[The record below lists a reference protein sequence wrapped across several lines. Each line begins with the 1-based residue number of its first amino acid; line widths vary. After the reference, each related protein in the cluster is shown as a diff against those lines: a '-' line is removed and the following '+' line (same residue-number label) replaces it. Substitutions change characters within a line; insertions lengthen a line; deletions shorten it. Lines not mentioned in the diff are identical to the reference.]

1 MHYIYHHYDADGYAA
16 AAVIVKHL
24 VTKEGVDA
32 TKDITTISCK
42 HGNSMNFNPDMD
54 INHDTIYIVD
64 YSFTQQTDID
74 NVIRLF
80 EAGYNI
86 IWIDHHKTSE
96 DIIKENGGKKFDV
109 VLMNPP
115 YLGKNR
121 NDYNIHLKFLNK
133 IATISN
139 NIISVQPIMF
149 LFKTYDKKS
158 PEKTE
163 KEILSTIETYGVNVE
178 EIDGKEFDAAFG
190 NKIGIINI
198 NKMNDD
204 TSIVIDNKKYNSTNE
219 INKFS
224 HDNLI
229 VEFNNIVKNLYKQ
242 DNIANHWQVVDKRNI
257 KLIEQQEKDSKS
269 DKWYVSV
276 ASIRGNKGSDDMAT
290 LIPKDRIPEYGNRPN
305 FYINFNSKNLAD
317 NFINYAKTDF
327 CSCCIY
333 LFKNDLNLGNI
344 LRYVPWF
351 DFSDKHFSKTPKE
364 IDDYL
369 FKKYNISD
377 DIRKHI
383 EEVLP
388 DYYGIRKQINI

>member
-1 MHYIYHHYDADGYAA
+1 M
-16 AAVIVKHL
+16 
-24 VTKEGVDA
+24 
-32 TKDITTISCK
+32 
-42 HGNSMNFNPDMD
+42 
-54 INHDTIYIVD
+54 
-64 YSFTQQTDID
+64 
-74 NVIRLF
+74 
-80 EAGYNI
+80 
-86 IWIDHHKTSE
+86 
-96 DIIKENGGKKFDV
+96 KFDI

-133 IATISN
+133 IVTISN

-158 PEKTE
+158 PEQAE

-178 EIDGKEFDAAFG
+178 EIGAKEFDAAFG

-198 NKMNDD
+198 NKINDD
-204 TSIVIDNKKYNSTNE
+204 ASIVIDNKKYNSTNE

-242 DNIANHWQVVDKRNI
+242 DNIANHWQVFDKRNI
-257 KLIEQQEKDSKS
+257 KFIEQKEKDSKS
-269 DKWYVSV
+269 DKWFVSV
-276 ASIRGNKGSDDMAT
+276 ATVRGHKGTDDMAT

-305 FYINFNSKNLAD
+305 FYINFNSKKVAD

-333 LFKNDLNLGNI
+333 LFKNDLNLGHV

-369 FKKYNISD
+369 FKKYNISN

-383 EEVLP
+383 EEILP
-388 DYYGIRKQINI
+388 DYYGIRKS